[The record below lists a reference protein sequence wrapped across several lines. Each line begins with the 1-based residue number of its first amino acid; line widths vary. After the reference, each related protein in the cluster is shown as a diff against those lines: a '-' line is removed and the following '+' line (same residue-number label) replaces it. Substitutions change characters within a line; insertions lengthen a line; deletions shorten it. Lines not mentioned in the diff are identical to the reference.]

1 MEGPAGSTNQNIPH
15 VSFRLIAERIARIAR
30 ATVGG
35 GSRAGGEALRKA
47 EELIAA
53 ERAREVEARRRREE
67 SRRAELRKKEAPQHD
82 PAVVEALRLFGLPPG
97 VPFAEVT
104 AAYRVRIIAAHP
116 DRNQGAPR
124 QATEEAQRLNAA
136 YAFLKKNY
144 ER

>member
-1 MEGPAGSTNQNIPH
+1 M
-15 VSFRLIAERIARIAR
+15 SFRLIAERIARIAR

-35 GSRAGGEALRKA
+35 SSPSQGNDLRRA

-53 ERAREVEARRRREE
+53 ERAREVEARRRKEE
-67 SRRAELRKKEAPQHD
+67 ARRAAARAAEIPTED
-82 PAVVEALRLFGLPPG
+82 PALVDALRVFGLRPG
-97 VPFAEVT
+97 VQFAEVT

-136 YAFLKKNY
+136 YTFLKKHY